1 MIYLRTPPF
10 FIVDAGVV
18 VDAGGVVVRDE
29 AVVVGVVVLLL
40 QLEMIRL
47 NNNIKLIII
56 KIGFFTESFLLYF
69 FNA

>member
-1 MIYLRTPPF
+1 
-10 FIVDAGVV
+10 
-18 VDAGGVVVRDE
+18 
-29 AVVVGVVVLLL
+29 
-40 QLEMIRL
+40 MIRL